1 MGIDEIISAKREDI
15 LRLAKRHGA
24 RKLRVFG
31 SVARGEARQDS
42 DIDFLVVMEKQRSLL
57 DLIALGQDLEEVLGR
72 RVQVV
77 SERGLSPYLRDQ
89 IMSEAVAV

>member
-1 MGIDEIISAKREDI
+1 MGVDEIISAKREDI
-15 LRLAKRHGA
+15 LRLAERHGA
-24 RKLRVFG
+24 RRLRVFG

-42 DIDFLVVMEKQRSLL
+42 DLDLLVVMEERRSLL

-77 SERGLSPYLRDQ
+77 SERGLSPYLRER
-89 IMSEAVAV
+89 ILTEAVAL